1 MNAKE
6 THLLTVS
13 KKQERNLHLI
23 NKCNDTIKI
32 SAEQGN
38 FYTKCLLTDTYD
50 VQFIKSLGVKVTKI
64 PLKDKILN
72 YEIDWSNTNYTNTE
86 E

>member
-50 VQFIKSLGVKVTKI
+50 V
-64 PLKDKILN
+64 
-72 YEIDWSNTNYTNTE
+72 
-86 E
+86 